1 MPLWLLERHSM
12 ASVNVWY
19 CIIKLISPYKAIP
32 ANATEEFF
40 VRRSPLYE
48 AIPINFHIEIVFL
61 IYLFSS
67 LHRSS
72 DSSECGGYWST
83 VSKLPCWNI
92 MRWQLLLGTEQPVSH
107 LSFPT
112 INSFPH
118 AMLVSYY
125 RGSWFASCLYSRYVA
140 ISDIVYFH
148 TLIVWLSSSYVHIV
162 HCCTSTVPYD
172 IISILQH
179 KPPHERLLW
188 SLIRCV
194 SQTFIIM

>member
-1 MPLWLLERHSM
+1 MTA
-12 ASVNVWY
+12 ASWNG
-19 CIIKLISPYKAIP
+19 
-32 ANATEEFF
+32 AT
-40 VRRSPLYE
+40 
-48 AIPINFHIEIVFL
+48 
-61 IYLFSS
+61 
-67 LHRSS
+67 
-72 DSSECGGYWST
+72 SEPS
-83 VSKLPCWNI
+83 VI
-92 MRWQLLLGTEQPVSH
+92 
-107 LSFPT
+107 FPT

-172 IISILQH
+172 IIGILQH

-194 SQTFIIM
+194 SQHLLLCNLLQHFSQDYSCLYVSRSTPLSHLTSVQLTRAALLAILVVLPRICSGPVRSYRILLACYA